1 MSMYPKR
8 AMVTLQPEWAP
19 MLDQLKKERFY
30 NDTRAEMFRYIIG
43 RGLAT
48 TKTEESAK
56 RCEHPSENSLS

>member
-43 RGLAT
+43 RGLET
-48 TKTEESAK
+48 LKT
-56 RCEHPSENSLS
+56 